1 MTINRVEPFTYFFQ
15 TDGHTVPNNPNLPV
29 LIYNQV
35 LIPETDSLADLF
47 IKRPLPRM
55 DGAVAGAGVSMT
67 FNISTAMRMK
77 RWALPKDRQRF
88 SSAVRKAIRFK

>member
-29 LIYNQV
+29 LIYNQI

-47 IKRPLPRM
+47 EE
-55 DGAVAGAGVSMT
+55 T
-67 FNISTAMRMK
+67 FTQNGWSG
-77 RWALPKDRQRF
+77 
-88 SSAVRKAIRFK
+88 